1 MPMVRATNRES
12 MRQYDARVNRD
23 GCARLTPVTALREPA
38 DRVSDRAPT
47 YWRVSALLGAAMS
60 WLLAVFAFV
69 IELTVAE
76 GLWRVLVWIGI
87 AILVLAPL
95 PSILIAPPIRFR
107 VHRWEV
113 TDVAVHVRYGWLSRT
128 DEIVPLSRVQTVDST
143 QGPLMRRFG
152 LRTVTVRTA
161 SAHGAVEI
169 ACLDDAVAR
178 ETVARLVAI
187 TAATPEDA
195 T

>member
-1 MPMVRATNRES
+1 
-12 MRQYDARVNRD
+12 
-23 GCARLTPVTALREPA
+23 
-38 DRVSDRAPT
+38 VSDRAPT
-47 YWRVSALLGAAMS
+47 YWRVSALIGAVLS
-60 WLLAVFAFV
+60 WLLAVAALV
-69 IELTVAE
+69 VAVTVAE
-76 GLWRVLVWIGI
+76 GAWRWLLWLGVAV
-87 AILVLAPL
+87 LVLAPL

-113 TDVAVHVRYGWLSRT
+113 TDIAVHVRYGWLSRT

-143 QGPLMRRFG
+143 QGPLMRLFG

-169 ACLDDAVAR
+169 TCLDDAIAR
-178 ETVARLVAI
+178 DTVERLVAI